1 MIRDFK
7 LEDSSSSAAETISQ
21 KPEKSSL
28 RSRGSSSPFRCIVG
42 LVQQMK
48 LEKDQ
53 ELTMARVRVEE
64 LESLLAVKQREVQP
78 TFIRLF
84 FFVWIAHRFFNE
96 MFCQQIIFFS
106 P

>member
-7 LEDSSSSAAETISQ
+7 LEDSNSSAAETAISH
-21 KPEKSSL
+21 KTDKSST

-64 LESLLAVKQREVQP
+64 LESLLAAKQKEVQP
-78 TFIRLF
+78 T
-84 FFVWIAHRFFNE
+84 
-96 MFCQQIIFFS
+96 CTTYFFS
-106 P
+106 SEVL

>member
-7 LEDSSSSAAETISQ
+7 LEESSSSAAETNISH
-21 KPEKSSL
+21 KTEKSSI
-28 RSRGSSSPFRCIVG
+28 RNRGSSSPFRCIVG

-64 LESLLAVKQREVQP
+64 LESLLAAKQKEVQP
-78 TFIRLF
+78 TCTRF
-84 FFVWIAHRFFNE
+84 FFSSEVT
-96 MFCQQIIFFS
+96 
-106 P
+106 